1 MIKAVGM
8 DTIVAGAVIAMT
20 STAVVTNTL
29 VIHIE
34 HVLKMTDG
42 VSGVLGI
49 RTVTP
54 GLRSGDA
61 SHLNL
66 GAQTVWMMM
75 TNMINPAQGAESCYA
90 MPPLPMRMPP

>member
-34 HVLKMTDG
+34 HVLKMADG
-42 VSGVLGI
+42 VSGV
-49 RTVTP
+49 R
-54 GLRSGDA
+54 GLRTMMPGQRPGGA
-61 SHLNL
+61 GHLNL
-66 GAQTVWMMM
+66 GAQTVWMMK
-75 TNMINPAQGAESCYA
+75 TNRIDPAQGAESCYA
-90 MPPLPMRMPP
+90 KPPLPMRIPP